1 MRWSPVRAHFLS
13 RRATPSPLHINFNS
27 HLNLPTQPLLV
38 SFFIKEYI
46 NLTFTLSRHVVIS
59 ILNDG
64 ILNNYYFLINHILI
78 MNLILILKSQIGTIS
93 TSDQNSSMPFLR
105 NEFSKIFEDLFT
117 VTLFTEI
124 TRMFDRTKNF
134 KLKQKTWSWRSWDFE
149 TLRLENML

>member
-1 MRWSPVRAHFLS
+1 
-13 RRATPSPLHINFNS
+13 
-27 HLNLPTQPLLV
+27 
-38 SFFIKEYI
+38 
-46 NLTFTLSRHVVIS
+46 
-59 ILNDG
+59 
-64 ILNNYYFLINHILI
+64 